1 MTDSAVYKNI
11 TIDGDNDEELNAG
24 DVGGMIDDEEDE
36 KVEVRNFKCRSFSR
50 LIFCDMLNYSLK
62 KQGTLEMILKIFLL
76 IP

>member
-36 KVEVRNFKCRSFSR
+36 KVEVRNYECRF
-50 LIFCDMLNYSLK
+50 F
-62 KQGTLEMILKIFLL
+62 
-76 IP
+76 